1 MSRFATR
8 RVFTVS
14 LSALATACVAGGIG
28 PARADD
34 CSGPCIAYALDYE
47 AFGNFMNSGDGWYY
61 DIYPS
66 LETDVALEAGNGFA
80 LNTDV
85 IVEPMTDPVPGENR
99 AFGDI
104 GAYIKTLNLSYETD
118 DFSVLA
124 GQFEPDF
131 GRAWN
136 VAPGLYGTFLAEDY
150 ELVDRLG
157 VEGSY
162 FFNAGGF
169 HNQATASVFTLD
181 RSFLSGS
188 LGTSRDLNNLNDGG
202 AGNTNGLSSVALTLT
217 GCQGT
222 DPDSCYDDGTLGYQV
237 GVLFQR
243 EGQGDYGSET
253 GVVGSLNKMFKT
265 GDEQDVKLLGEVAYF
280 NNFEGTDSDVVYA
293 TASAAYDI
301 SDYTLSLTGTQ
312 RAGITH
318 RDDDETF
325 VDASAVYNLGD
336 AVSIAGEEWS
346 IGVSYDYD
354 HAPDETTN
362 AIALQVKAELDG
374 NAPLN

>member
-1 MSRFATR
+1 MR
-8 RVFTVS
+8 RVLGTSFFVVIAIS
-14 LSALATACVAGGIG
+14 VAGCIR
-28 PARADD
+28 PAQADD
-34 CSGPCIAYALDYE
+34 CTGPCITYALDYE

-66 LETDVALEAGNGFA
+66 LETEVSLEAGNGFA

-85 IVEPMTDPVPGENR
+85 IVEPMTDPIPGENR

-104 GAYIKTLNLSYETD
+104 GAYFKTLNLSYEND
-118 DFSVLA
+118 DFSILA
-124 GQFEPDF
+124 GQFEPTF
-131 GRAWN
+131 GRAWD

-157 VEGSY
+157 AEGSY

-169 HNQATASVFTLD
+169 HNQATASAFTLD

-222 DPDSCYDDGTLGYQV
+222 DPDTCYDDGTLGYQL
-237 GVLFQR
+237 GMLFQR
-243 EGQGDYGSET
+243 EGKGDYGSET
-253 GVVGSLNKMFKT
+253 GVVGSVNKTVKT

-280 NNFEGTDSDVVYA
+280 NNFEGTDSDVLYA

-301 SDYTLSLTGTQ
+301 SDYTFSVTGTQ
-312 RAGITH
+312 RAGINH
-318 RDDDETF
+318 QDDDETF
-325 VDASAVYNLGD
+325 ADASAVYNLGD
-336 AVSIAGEEWS
+336 TISIAGEEWS

-354 HAPDETTN
+354 RTPDETTN
-362 AIALQVKAELDG
+362 SIALQVKAELAG
-374 NAPLN
+374 STPLK

>member
-1 MSRFATR
+1 MRRLLAPLGLILPFALTAGAA
-8 RVFTVS
+8 TPA
-14 LSALATACVAGGIG
+14 SAE
-28 PARADD
+28 D
-34 CSGPCIAYALDYE
+34 CTGPCIAYALDYE
-47 AFGNFMNSGDGWYY
+47 AFGNFMNSGDGWYS

-66 LETDVALEAGNGFA
+66 LETEVSLQTGEGLA
-80 LNTDV
+80 LNADV

-104 GAYIKTLNLSYETD
+104 GAYFKTLNVSYETD
-118 DFSVLA
+118 DYSVLL
-124 GQFEPDF
+124 GQFEPNF
-131 GRAWN
+131 GRAWD
-136 VAPGLYGTFLAEDY
+136 VAPGLYGSFLAEDY
-150 ELVDRLG
+150 ELTDRLG
-157 VEGSY
+157 AEASY

-188 LGTSRDLNNLNDGG
+188 LGTSRDLNNLNEGG

-222 DPDSCYDDGTLGYQV
+222 DPDTCYDEGTLGYQV

-243 EGQGDYGSET
+243 EGQGDYGNET
-253 GVVGSLNKMFKT
+253 GVVGSLNKTFKT
-265 GDEQDVKLLGEVAYF
+265 GEEQDVKLLGEIVYF
-280 NNFEGTDSDVVYA
+280 NNFEGSDSDVLYA

-301 SDYTLSLTGTQ
+301 SDYTLSVTGTQ
-312 RAGITH
+312 RAGLNH
-318 RDDDETF
+318 QDDDETF

-336 AVSIAGEEWS
+336 AVSITGEAWS
-346 IGVSYDYD
+346 VGVSYDYD

-362 AIALQVKAELDG
+362 SIALQVKAELEG
-374 NAPLN
+374 NAQLK

>member
-1 MSRFATR
+1 MR
-8 RVFTVS
+8 RVLFVS
-14 LSALATACVAGGIG
+14 LLTLVAAPAAGGIRQ
-28 PARADD
+28 AHADD
-34 CSGPCIAYALDYE
+34 CTGPCIAYALDYE

-66 LETDVALEAGNGFA
+66 LETQVSLEAGNGFA

-85 IVEPMTDPVPGENR
+85 MVEPVKDPVPGQNR

-104 GAYIKTLNLSYETD
+104 GAYFKTLNLSYEND
-118 DFSVLA
+118 DYSILV
-124 GQFEPDF
+124 GQFEPNF
-131 GRAWN
+131 GRAWD

-150 ELVDRLG
+150 ELTDRIG
-157 VEGSY
+157 GEASY

-188 LGTSRDLNNLNDGG
+188 LGTSRNLNNLNDGG

-222 DPDSCYDDGTLGYQV
+222 DPDACYDDGKFGYQV

-243 EGQGDYGSET
+243 EGQGDYGNET
-253 GVVGSLNKMFKT
+253 GLVGSLNKTIKT
-265 GDEQDVKLLGEVAYF
+265 GDDQDVKLLGEVAYF
-280 NNFEGTDSDVVYA
+280 NNFEGTDSDILYA

-301 SDYTLSLTGTQ
+301 SDYTLSVTGTQ
-312 RAGITH
+312 RAGINH
-318 RDDDETF
+318 KDDDETF
-325 VDASAVYNLGD
+325 VDASAVYNLD
-336 AVSIAGEEWS
+336 KDISIAGEEWS

-354 HAPDETTN
+354 HASDETTN
-362 AIALQVKAELDG
+362 SIALQVKAELEG
-374 NAPLN
+374 NKPLK